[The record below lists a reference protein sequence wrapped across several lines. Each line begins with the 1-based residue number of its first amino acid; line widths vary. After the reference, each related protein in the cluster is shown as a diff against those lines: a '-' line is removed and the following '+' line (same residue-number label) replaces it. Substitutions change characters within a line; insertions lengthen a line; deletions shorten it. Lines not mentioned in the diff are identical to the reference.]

1 MVSEWIKATLWKR
14 DPHRKNGS
22 MHSGEVYGTFDKVWR
37 PTNQVTIIS
46 IASRCTEIYSP
57 WITCIVSNNY
67 SLYID
72 WVSKNEKQNLPPVV
86 FSKKAVLKTFTVFT
100 GKQMY
105 WSLFL
110 IKLQA
115 FFKKIL
121 QHRFFS
127 CKCGEIFK
135 NIHFEEHLR
144 TAASVKAYFFDSAQI
159 FFTY

>member
-14 DPHRKNGS
+14 DPHRKMGQCIRERCTE
-22 MHSGEVYGTFDKVWR
+22 HLTKYGAR
-37 PTNQVTIIS
+37 QNQVTIIS

-115 FFKKIL
+115 FFKRYSSTGFFPVNVEKFLRTSIL
-121 QHRFFS
+121 
-127 CKCGEIFK
+127 K
-135 NIHFEEHLR
+135 NIWELLLL
-144 TAASVKAYFFDSAQI
+144 
-159 FFTY
+159 

>member
-1 MVSEWIKATLWKR
+1 MGQCIRERCTEHLTK
-14 DPHRKNGS
+14 
-22 MHSGEVYGTFDKVWR
+22 SGAR
-37 PTNQVTIIS
+37 QNQVTVIS

-115 FFKKIL
+115 FFKRYSSTGFFPVNVEKFLRTSIL
-121 QHRFFS
+121 
-127 CKCGEIFK
+127 K
-135 NIHFEEHLR
+135 NI
-144 TAASVKAYFFDSAQI
+144 
-159 FFTY
+159 